1 MSITISS
8 PHDHTHGGRSYF
20 PFPWYYHLDI
30 FYPNNL
36 HNHVEGPSFLIKQPF
51 LLLCLHGPR
60 TKRSSLSY
68 GNTIEEKFK

>member
-8 PHDHTHGGRSYF
+8 PPPHDHTHGGRLYS

-36 HNHVEGPSFLIKQPF
+36 HKHVERVLV
-51 LLLCLHGPR
+51 
-60 TKRSSLSY
+60 SL
-68 GNTIEEKFK
+68 